1 MSSIISRQLKIKYS
15 RDLQVW
21 VHKYKTTATRWHA
34 HAGCHI
40 NCYIKL
46 LLQNFSTAQ
55 CKNPITTQTKIHL
68 ISKQEKANYNTNTI
82 GYTSKR
88 RLRIEAGN
96 VPQLAHWFRLFR
108 KAIFFVRLFVLI
120 IFYPVWWNEH
130 ICQLC
135 EILPVLSE
143 AFCLIN

>member
-1 MSSIISRQLKIKYS
+1 MSSIISRQSKIKYP

-21 VHKYKTTATRWHA
+21 VHKYKNTATRWQA
-34 HAGCHI
+34 HARCHI

-46 LLQNFSTAQ
+46 LLQNFSTPHTKKLAPPQ
-55 CKNPITTQTKIHL
+55 PKTDCIPLTQSWNPIDIL
-68 ISKQEKANYNTNTI
+68 PGDMSKD
-82 GYTSKR
+82 

-96 VPQLAHWFRLFR
+96 VPKLPHWFRLFR

-120 IFYPVWWNEH
+120 IFYPVWWNER

-135 EILPVLSE
+135 EILPALSE